1 MRGPPGLAR
10 AGSGDLLWAGDP
22 DGALAKCAE
31 TCLNLRVKKIVCGL
45 GEATLGLE
53 TPRQIFLPTW
63 VGGAERSATLRPRRS
78 VPRAERAAR
87 PRPLQRARLAGPPGD
102 SFPVGFAE
110 VETSLKWLCA
120 CKLQF
125 QPGTPPLVLL
135 TSPLTS
141 AQFTLT
147 PRNPRFCT
155 ELCRGSEYTT
165 DYKEHSS
172 GFSQGPSF
180 PFL

>member
-1 MRGPPGLAR
+1 M
-10 AGSGDLLWAGDP
+10 GDP
-22 DGALAKCAE
+22 EADFPSH
-31 TCLNLRVKKIVCGL
+31 L
-45 GEATLGLE
+45 G
-53 TPRQIFLPTW
+53 
-63 VGGAERSATLRPRRS
+63 GGAERSATFRPRLGRPPS
-78 VPRAERAAR
+78 PPPAERAAR
-87 PRPLQRARLAGPPGD
+87 PRSLQRALPAGPPGD
-102 SFPVGFAE
+102 CFPVGFAE

-141 AQFTLT
+141 AQFALT
-147 PRNPRFCT
+147 PRNRRFCT
-155 ELCRGSEYTT
+155 ELCRESEYTT

>member
-1 MRGPPGLAR
+1 MQGPRGEIPGVSLSSPLKGTPPCRRGLSLAVSR
-10 AGSGDLLWAGDP
+10 GWGRRGSDPRIGDLASDFP
-22 DGALAKCAE
+22 SH
-31 TCLNLRVKKIVCGL
+31 L
-45 GEATLGLE
+45 G
-53 TPRQIFLPTW
+53 
-63 VGGAERSATLRPRRS
+63 GGAERSRHCGRHGR
-78 VPRAERAAR
+78 
-87 PRPLQRARLAGPPGD
+87 GPPGGARGASPALAACAGSGSSRD
-102 SFPVGFAE
+102 SSPVGFAG

-120 CKLQF
+120 SKLQF
-125 QPGTPPLVLL
+125 QSGTPPLVLL